1 MPQRSEAFGRACSQL
16 LHSGKKVFP
25 QKFDERLVAW
35 TIRSAFVKH
44 GKAPPKNIGFEEV
57 VIQGSLVEECQRER
71 LPLVNGQVVQL
82 EDLIK
87 HVHAEGFSV
96 CLSLADKR
104 CRDTARG
111 TEDFEVFVDCKQRVS
126 ENWLATREQRS
137 DVPAP
142 VNDLS

>member
-1 MPQRSEAFGRACSQL
+1 MPQRSEAFGHACSQL
-16 LHSGKKVFP
+16 LHSSKKVFP

-44 GKAPPKNIGFEEV
+44 GKAPPINIGFEEI
-57 VIQGSLVEECQRER
+57 VIQGSLVEERQRKR
-71 LPLVNGQVVQL
+71 LPLVIGLVVQL
-82 EDLIK
+82 EELIK

-111 TEDFEVFVDCKQRVS
+111 TEDFEAFVDCKQRVS
-126 ENWLATREQRS
+126 ENRLAAREQRP
-137 DVPAP
+137 DVPTP
-142 VNDLS
+142 VNNLS